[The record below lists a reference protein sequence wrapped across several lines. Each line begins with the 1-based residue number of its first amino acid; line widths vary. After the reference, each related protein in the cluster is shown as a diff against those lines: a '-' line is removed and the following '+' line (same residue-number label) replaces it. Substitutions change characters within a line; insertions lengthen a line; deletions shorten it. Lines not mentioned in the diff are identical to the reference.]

1 MSGEAYRQMAL
12 AELARSDTFFGH
24 PGMEH
29 ARRLALLEEDTDE
42 PAAAEAGTH
51 ILALTCSV
59 SRTAGR
65 PPTKPASNVSSADCS
80 GGLFDYKVVCLEYR
94 IWGMWT

>member
-12 AELARSDTFFGH
+12 AELAHSDTFFGQ

-42 PAAAEAGTH
+42 TAAAEAGT
-51 ILALTCSV
+51 
-59 SRTAGR
+59 
-65 PPTKPASNVSSADCS
+65 PPSHSPAECP
-80 GGLFDYKVVCLEYR
+80 GQPVVLLLSPH
-94 IWGMWT
+94 